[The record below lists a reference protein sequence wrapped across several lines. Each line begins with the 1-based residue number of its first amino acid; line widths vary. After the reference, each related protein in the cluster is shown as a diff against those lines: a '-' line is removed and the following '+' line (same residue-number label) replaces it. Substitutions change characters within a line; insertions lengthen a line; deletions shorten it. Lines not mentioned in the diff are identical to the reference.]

1 MANVFDVAK
10 YILEKYSTLTA
21 MKLQKLVYYS
31 QAWHAVWSEEPLFE
45 NRIEAWAN
53 GPVSPQL
60 YNMHRGQFQIDS
72 RSFQGGDINNLSVDQ
87 KDSIG
92 AVLALY
98 GDKTSQWL
106 SDLTHMERP
115 WIEARNGLQPGEIS
129 NNEIT
134 LASMVEYYSSLR

>member
-31 QAWHAVWSEEPLFE
+31 QAWHAVWSEEPLFD

-72 RSFQGGDINNLSVDQ
+72 RSFQWGDTNNLSTDQ
-87 KDSIG
+87 KGSIE

-115 WIEARNGLQPGEIS
+115 WIEARNGLQPGQIS

-134 LASMVEYYSSLR
+134 LASMVEYYSSLK